1 MTTADIIAGF
11 DWGNLRHVEGW
22 TTSWFEEVKGS
33 LNVQSECATGL
44 VAEKFNQKSVLKKDL
59 AFWLADAADIMQQQL
74 AIIGQFKDTIEVMKT
89 ESIADKSKL
98 INVQEQLLH
107 CQSNQLKNLTSAV
120 QSTVQSTVQK
130 EMKSYSE
137 VVGNDKNQMSTI
149 QVQESLKKAVKTA
162 IQEDDRSRNLVI
174 FGVPESDAEQIDKCV
189 SELFVEVGEKPQFSA
204 GRIGVSKRGA
214 DKTFC
219 RPIKCSFTS
228 TTSVHQI
235 LSKARQL
242 RLSDKFKSV
251 FICPDRSPEER
262 AARRAL
268 VLELKEAVT
277 NKPDYKHFIKNGK
290 VHSEKG

>member
-1 MTTADIIAGF
+1 MTTADVIAGF

-22 TTSWFEEVKGS
+22 TISWFENVKGS

-44 VAEKFNQKSVLKKDL
+44 VAEKFNQKSVHKKDL

-189 SELFVEVGEKPQFSA
+189 SDLFVEVGEKPQFSA
-204 GRIGVSKRGA
+204 GRIGVSKRGE